1 MKKEIY
7 IYIKVKNHKKYNNND
22 NRNKLK
28 ITKGKTISYEQH
40 TSKPDDTHF
49 ISARQ
54 QLNLLQKIL
63 CREFIESK
71 KQRWRGRGC

>member
-1 MKKEIY
+1 MK
-7 IYIKVKNHKKYNNND
+7 KNHKKYNNND

-28 ITKGKTISYEQH
+28 NTKGKTISYEQH
-40 TSKPDDTHF
+40 TSKPEDTHL
-49 ISARQ
+49 ISARK

-71 KQRWRGRGC
+71 ETKVEGTQYLIQ

>member
-7 IYIKVKNHKKYNNND
+7 IKKRKIIKNNNND

-28 ITKGKTISYEQH
+28 NTKGKTISYEQH

-54 QLNLLQKIL
+54 QLNQLQKIL
-63 CREFIESK
+63 CREFIESM